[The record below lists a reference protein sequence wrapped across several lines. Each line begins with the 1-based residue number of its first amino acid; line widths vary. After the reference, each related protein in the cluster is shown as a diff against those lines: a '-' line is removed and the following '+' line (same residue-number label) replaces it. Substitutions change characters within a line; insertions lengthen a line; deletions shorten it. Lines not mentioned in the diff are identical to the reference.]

1 MCRFL
6 IKPSPVGICEC
17 AKHACRRRRDGF
29 GNRAAVGE
37 ICECTQCSC
46 RPRRDGFGFRLPCVR
61 DLQVCG
67 ACLQASPRRV
77 RKPRSGWS
85 VKKQSLTACG
95 GAPFTQGS
103 RKRAFSINPCRR
115 LTDEVYFCKR
125 NFDYRGVCADFSLSV
140 QTGFIKIKAEVIFSS
155 LFLFCTKF
163 SGSVCANEPDKEGR
177 KIFAIK

>member
-1 MCRFL
+1 MYRFYKKKTEVISHLCFCFYEKAKELRLSGSLCGVL

-46 RPRRDGFGFRLPCVR
+46 RPRREGFGFRLPCVR

-103 RKRAFSINPCRR
+103 RKPAFSINPRRR
-115 LTDEVYFCKR
+115 LTAEVYFCKR
-125 NFDYRGVCADFSLSV
+125 NFNNCFV
-140 QTGFIKIKAEVIFSS
+140 
-155 LFLFCTKF
+155 KF
-163 SGSVCANEPDKEGR
+163 YN
-177 KIFAIK
+177 